1 MAFKESVR
9 LEQIYFKNLQTMVGT
24 LKAWKGATTSE
35 ELNDV
40 IDSCIAAN
48 NAILLLYK
56 NIGECWNDAV
66 SLIVK
71 NQEELAGLKTELAS
85 YHTEINEKIDDV
97 NNYLMNLIRE
107 LQEAVG
113 ILQKQIQYRSRIVA
127 WNEDEVLTYQI
138 PIEQSQISG
147 TNYDEFFYDSARKH
161 LNFVTKNST
170 SMGLVPDNVN
180 CIRVGVRAIED
191 SPTQAAN
198 YFIKAVLTVNVQ
210 LSLTDEVDYYNHE
223 IDSGF
228 QKTFTVIF
236 KHEYNAGT
244 AEGSNSLIS
253 QINSVDIQLPCTV
266 GQAKQMLNVDSP
278 LIENAVLITVAGD
291 LEFIDGS
298 ASSWMDS
305 GEDGIELYAEGLVKP
320 SMNTLD

>member
-71 NQEELAGLKTELAS
+71 NQEELNAVKTELSS

-107 LQEAVG
+107 LQEAVS
-113 ILQKQIQYRSRIVA
+113 ILQMQIQYRTRIVA
-127 WNEDEVLTYQI
+127 WNEDEVVTYTI
-138 PIEQSQISG
+138 PLVQTYITG
-147 TNYDEFFYDSARKH
+147 TNFDQFFYDSARKN
-161 LNFVTKNST
+161 LNFST
-170 SMGLVPDNVN
+170 QQDTATTLVNDNVN
-180 CIRVGVRAIED
+180 CIRIGVRAIED
-191 SPTQAAN
+191 SPTSAST
-198 YFIKAVLTVNVQ
+198 YFIKAVLTASVR
-210 LSLTDEVDYYNHE
+210 LALTDDVDYYNHE

-244 AEGSNSLIS
+244 GEGSNSMLTE
-253 QINSVDIQLPCTV
+253 NNFVDIQLPCTV

-278 LIENAVLITVAGD
+278 VNENAVLIRVEGN

-305 GEDGIELYAEGLVKP
+305 GEDGLELYAVGIVKP
-320 SMNTLD
+320 SMNTFD